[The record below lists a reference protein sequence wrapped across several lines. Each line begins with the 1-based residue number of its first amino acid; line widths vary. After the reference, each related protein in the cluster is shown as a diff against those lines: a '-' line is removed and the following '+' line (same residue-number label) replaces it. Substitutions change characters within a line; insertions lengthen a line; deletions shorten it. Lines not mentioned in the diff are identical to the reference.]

1 MNKRAVTLSI
11 ADVSYDEITVRT
23 KSEDRGQIVNREPCK
38 QAVMNVFQANGYV
51 CQLRLILTAS
61 AKYDADLQTKMTL
74 NGKLKNAIEEKIQ
87 SSLTRSQDGTWSGDS
102 LEYGIQMDRLCL
114 TPENAF
120 FSRLCKNSL

>member
-1 MNKRAVTLSI
+1 VQAG
-11 ADVSYDEITVRT
+11 SYECI
-23 KSEDRGQIVNREPCK
+23 SSQW
-38 QAVMNVFQANGYV
+38 V
-51 CQLRLILTAS
+51 CLPLRLILTAS
-61 AKYDADLQTKMTL
+61 AKYDADFTDQNDM

-120 FSRLCKNSL
+120 FSRLLPRTPFERVVDYIKYIILDPVLVRVDQFSRS